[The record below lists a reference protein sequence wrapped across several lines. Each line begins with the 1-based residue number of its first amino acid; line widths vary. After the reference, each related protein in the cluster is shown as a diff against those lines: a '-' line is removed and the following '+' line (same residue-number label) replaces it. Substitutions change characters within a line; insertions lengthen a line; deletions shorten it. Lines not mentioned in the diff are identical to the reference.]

1 MLEKFNT
8 YFKGDKIIWAV
19 IFVLVLLSV
28 LAVLSSISS
37 LAYGEDGSNI
47 AYYVFK
53 HSSFLVIGLVIIYGL
68 HHIPYKYFSR
78 ISQLLLF
85 IAVPLLVITLFFGI
99 SKNDASRWIELPG
112 TGFTFQTSDLAKLA
126 LIMYLARMLSLKQNK
141 IKSYSEAFLPVVI
154 PTLMVCALILPA
166 NFSTAAILFLT
177 ALILMFVGR
186 IRTKYIIGLTTII
199 VVIISILLVIALKSD
214 WEGRWGTWQNRL
226 TSYSNPTD
234 GDNNFQSDQSKIAV
248 ATGGLFGKGPGNSI
262 RRNFLPQPY
271 SDFIFAII
279 VEEYGLIG
287 GIVVVFLYL
296 YLLFRAGVI
305 VRQSTR
311 TFPAFLAFGLTIML
325 VLQAMVNMGV
335 AVGIFP
341 VTGQP
346 LPLISMGGTS
356 ILFTSAAFGI
366 ILSVSR
372 ANTPPVKSETEDDG
386 EEE

>member
-19 IFVLVLLSV
+19 VFVLVLLSV

-37 LAYGEDGSNI
+37 LAYSEHGSNI

-53 HSSFLVIGLVIIYGL
+53 HGSFLVVGLALIYGL
-68 HHIPYKYFSR
+68 HHVPYKYFSR
-78 ISQLLLF
+78 ISQLLLY
-85 IAVPLLVITLFFGI
+85 IAVPLLVITLFFGV
-99 SKNDASRWIELPG
+99 SKHDASRWLSVPG

-126 LIMYLARMLSLKQNK
+126 LIMYIARILSLRQNK
-141 IKSYSEAFLPVVI
+141 IKSYNEAFLPIVI
-154 PTLMVCALILPA
+154 PTLLVCILILPA
-166 NFSTAAILFLT
+166 NFSTAAILFAT

-186 IRTKYIIGLTTII
+186 IRTKYIVGLASII
-199 VVIISILLVIALKSD
+199 IISITILMIIAQKSE
-214 WEGRWGTWQNRL
+214 WEGRWQTWQNRL
-226 TSYSNPTD
+226 ISFSHPTTED
-234 GDNNFQSDQSKIAV
+234 NFQSEQSKMAV

-279 VEEYGLIG
+279 VEEYGLVG
-287 GIVVVFLYL
+287 GVLVVFLYL

-305 VRQSTR
+305 VRHSTR

-356 ILFTSAAFGI
+356 ILFTCASFGI
-366 ILSVSR
+366 IISVSR
-372 ANTPPVKSETEDDG
+372 GPAKVKLKLEEDEG
-386 EEE
+386 EKE